1 MSGPGPETLLLALA
15 LPLQVLFN
23 IGLAA
28 ATARLAVPF
37 RDINNLIPYLNRIWL
52 YLSPIIWPLTLINSQ
67 SETLQSLL
75 RLNPMFPIIA
85 VYRTALLGY
94 PLEQADL
101 VAMVAWCLV
110 VGIVGIAWFI
120 KYEGRMVRYL

>member
-1 MSGPGPETLLLALA
+1 MPFRFRSSSTSGWP
-15 LPLQVLFN
+15 
-23 IGLAA
+23 AA
-28 ATARLAVPF
+28 SARLAVPF

-52 YLSPIIWPLTLINSQ
+52 YTSPIIWPLSMLTSM
-67 SETLQSLL
+67 SETAQSLF

-94 PLEQADL
+94 PLERADL
-101 VAMVAWCLV
+101 IAAVIWCVVAGV
-110 VGIVGIAWFI
+110 VGIAMFI